1 MGSIMN
7 ALRGWARV
15 ELACR
20 YSERAVNICARNH
33 VEFWDLKRTPEG
45 AAQMSVSLPGYVKL
59 RQVARETGAFT
70 VKIVRRSGAP
80 FFLWRLRRRYVLL
93 AGLLLCVLL
102 TGLSSVFIWQIDVT
116 GNQDVPSSK
125 ILAALKGEGVDIGK
139 CVLNITEQR
148 VADRILLQIPEL
160 SFITL
165 NNHGSRLEVIVREK
179 RPVPELYD
187 PDIPTAV
194 FARKA
199 GIITETTVLEG
210 WRTAEP
216 GDTVDVGDRLIAS
229 WVPLGAGRLT
239 HASGSVWAR
248 TWYEMSMEMPLKV
261 SRKTYTGERSKRL
274 FLLFGGKRINLYFL
288 GGNPYAGCDKIT
300 VYKKLTLP
308 GGTVLPLTVA
318 RDTFEEYTLRTEEVS
333 PEEAERVLSARLTG
347 LLEEQIGQGWVVSRD
362 FETRAEDG
370 LVTVTLR
377 AECVEEIGLERALT
391 PEEIAAEKAG
401 QPQP

>member
-15 ELACR
+15 ELDCR

-45 AAQMSVSLPGYVKL
+45 AAQMSVSLPAYVKL

-70 VKIVRRSGAP
+70 VRIVKRSGAP
-80 FFLWRLRRRYVLL
+80 FFLWRLRRRYALL
-93 AGLLLCVLL
+93 AGLALCVFL

-116 GNQDVPSSK
+116 GNKTVPSSK

-165 NNHGSRLEVIVREK
+165 NNHGSRIEVIVREK

-187 PDIPTAV
+187 PDVPTGI

-199 GIITETTVLEG
+199 GIITEVTALEG
-210 WRTAEP
+210 WKTAAP
-216 GDTVDVGDRLIAS
+216 GDTVDAGDELIAS
-229 WVPLGAGRLT
+229 WVPLGTGRLT

-248 TWYEMSMEMPLKV
+248 TWYEMSMKMPLETH
-261 SRKTYTGERSKRL
+261 RKAYTGEKAKR
-274 FLLFGGKRINLYFL
+274 FSLLFGGKRINLYFL
-288 GGNPYAGCDKIT
+288 GGNPYADCDKIT
-300 VYKKLTLP
+300 VYQKLTLP
-308 GGTVLPLTVA
+308 GGTILPVTVV
-318 RDTFEEYTLRTEEVS
+318 RDTFDEYTVRRDVLS
-333 PEEAERVLSARLTG
+333 PEEAEQVLSARLTE
-347 LLEEQIGQGWVVSRD
+347 LLEAQIGEGWVVSQA
-362 FETRAEDG
+362 FETQEEDG

-377 AECVEEIGLERALT
+377 AECVEEIGQERALT
-391 PEEIAAEKAG
+391 QEEIAAERIG
-401 QPQP
+401 QPRP